1 MAALQQGI
9 CIMILDSCAEPVVT
23 SCAYR
28 WYGMRFNAQFARS
41 LYTSALLHQQKRI
54 RLNRQRTRRRKRR
67 QTQIKRLR
75 RLKNSLR
82 KRWKRQLQM
91 LKKAKETKI
100 NKVRNILREPAF
112 SRFFCI
118 AKRV

>member
-1 MAALQQGI
+1 
-9 CIMILDSCAEPVVT
+9 
-23 SCAYR
+23 
-28 WYGMRFNAQFARS
+28 MR
-41 LYTSALLHQQKRI
+41 LK
-54 RLNRQRTRRRKRR
+54 RQRTRRRKRR

-100 NKVRNILREPAF
+100 NKVRKGSSREDSMSNTASFEAAISDEMRLAIFVGELRTHQCSFTRGKVERR
-112 SRFFCI
+112 SQ
-118 AKRV
+118 